1 MAVHLPILQIVVPL
15 IAAPVCLLLRRS
27 VLVWA
32 FATAV
37 AWAVLG
43 MTALL
48 LTRVLDTG
56 TISYALGNWSAP
68 WGIEYRIDT
77 VNAFVLLLVA
87 FIGAVVLLYAPP
99 SAAREIPHDRHYLF
113 YAAYLLCLT
122 GLLGIA
128 ITGDAFNLFVFLE
141 ISSLSTYAL
150 ISLGEDRRA
159 LTASYQYLVM
169 GTVGATFIL
178 IGVGLLYMAT
188 GTLNMADLAV
198 RLGPVLGTRTVLA
211 AFAFLSVGLCL
222 KLALFPLHM
231 WLPNAYC
238 YAPSLVTAFLAATA
252 TKVSI
257 YVLLRFVF
265 TVFGPRFAFETVGLQ
280 VVLLPLSLLAV
291 FAASTV
297 AIFQTN
303 IKRMLAWSSVAQVG
317 YIMLGVAFVSVNG
330 AGPEVRFGP
339 GSLNGLTAGVVHVFN
354 HAVMKGALFLCL
366 GCIALRVG
374 SVNLDDMRGLG
385 RRMPVTTAAFVLG
398 GLSLIGV
405 PLTVGFIS
413 KWYLVLAALEKGWWP
428 VAVLIL
434 LGSLLAVVYVW
445 RVVEVAYFR
454 KPAEPDAMNEAPLLM
469 HVPMWIL
476 IAATLYFGVSTS
488 LTVGVA
494 RRAAGWLL
502 GVAP

>member
-1 MAVHLPILQIVVPL
+1 MADHLPILQIVVPL
-15 IAAPVCLLLRRS
+15 ISAPVCLLLRKR
-27 VLVWA
+27 LLAWA

-37 AWAVLG
+37 AWTALG
-43 MTALL
+43 VAALL
-48 LTRVLDTG
+48 LIRVLDAG
-56 TISYALGNWSAP
+56 TVSYALGNWSAP
-68 WGIEYRIDT
+68 WGIEYRIDA

-99 SAAREIPHDRHYLF
+99 SAAREISHDRHYLF

-150 ISLGEDRRA
+150 ISLGRDRRA

-198 RLGPVLGTRTVLA
+198 RLGPVLDTRTVLA
-211 AFAFLSVGLCL
+211 AFAFLGVGLCL

-238 YAPSLVTAFLAATA
+238 YAPSLITAFLAATA

-257 YVLLRFVF
+257 YVLVRFIF
-265 TVFGPRFAFETVGLQ
+265 TIFGPRFAFETVGIH
-280 VVLLPLSLLAV
+280 VVLLPLSLLGI

-303 IKRMLAWSSVAQVG
+303 IKRMLAYSSVAQVG
-317 YIMLGVAFVSVNG
+317 YIMLGVGLVSVSG
-330 AGPEVRFGP
+330 AGPDVRYGP
-339 GSLNGLTAGVVHVFN
+339 GSLNGLTAGIVHLFN
-354 HAVMKGALFLCL
+354 HAVMKGALFLGM

-374 SVNLDDMRGLG
+374 SVQLDDMHGLG
-385 RRMPVTTAAFVLG
+385 RRMPVTTAAVVLG
-398 GLSLIGV
+398 GLSMIGV

-428 VAVLIL
+428 IAVLVL
-434 LGSLLAVVYVW
+434 LGSLLAVIYIW

-454 KPAEPDAMNEAPLLM
+454 EPPGPVGVSEAPLLM

-494 RRAAGWLL
+494 RQAAGWLM
-502 GVAP
+502 GIAP